1 MPNPL
6 TRFSSLCYFE
16 KGADRTS
23 PHHLPAGK
31 HPLIQV
37 ITGFNTDVVHNGV
50 TYHVQTED
58 KGADSP
64 LILSLVYERGTILAA
79 KRSSY
84 EDLVKEGL
92 DEKALGERLKRQHK
106 LICAAIRAGRI
117 EELKRLSAKP
127 ATAGTEGDLGSRIP
141 MPEDAPI
148 WDIPLEE
155 IARPAAGDGTAVID
169 VDDVAIVK
177 EMAQLDPSLDKSLRV
192 KLFGSEKFFAG
203 ERKRLNI
210 LICRAGAES
219 SVADASVMIK
229 VLGSDFRP
237 LIFHAKA
244 DSNGIAVVMVKIPS
258 FRAGRA
264 AILIRAI
271 AGSEEAELR
280 RVIAHDR

>member
-1 MPNPL
+1 M
-6 TRFSSLCYFE
+6 
-16 KGADRTS
+16 
-23 PHHLPAGK
+23 
-31 HPLIQV
+31 
-37 ITGFNTDVVHNGV
+37 HNGV

-58 KGADSP
+58 KGVDSP
-64 LILSLVYERGTILAA
+64 IILSLVYERGTILSA

-84 EDLVKEGL
+84 EDLLNGEL
-92 DEKALGERLKRQHK
+92 DEKVLAERLARQHK
-106 LICAAIRAGRI
+106 LICAAIRSGRI

-127 ATAGTEGDLGSRIP
+127 AAAGSDGDLSPRIP
-141 MPEDAPI
+141 MPDDAPI
-148 WDIPLEE
+148 WDIPLEH
-155 IARPAAGDGTAVID
+155 IAAAATAEGGVIID
-169 VDDVAIVK
+169 MDDIAIVK
-177 EMAQLDPSLDKSLRV
+177 ELEQIDPSLDKSLRV
-192 KLFGSEKFFAG
+192 KLFGSEKFLAG

-210 LICRAGAES
+210 LVCRGGAES

-264 AILIRAI
+264 AILIRAM